1 MSRRHLRRTRIG
13 APELPM
19 FPFDLAD
26 VLGRVR
32 AGFPELSSVKVT
44 IWVQSQ
50 PTLACIGSEHS
61 EAVIRLHAVLNH
73 PDTPEEVIAF
83 VLCHELLHRV
93 IPPREIQG
101 RVVVHPAEFWTA
113 ERERAPNR
121 SLAWG
126 WMYVVLREC
135 LKKDEKRECTF
146 VKANWKRLMNERRP
160 SLAEVSE
167 LLQGDVRLAE
177 EMREPLL

>member
-1 MSRRHLRRTRIG
+1 
-13 APELPM
+13 M

-32 AGFPELSSVKVT
+32 AGFPELSSLKVT
-44 IWVQSQ
+44 VWVQSQ
-50 PTLACIGSEHS
+50 PTLASIGLEHN

-73 PDTPEEVIAF
+73 RDTPQEVIAF

-101 RVVVHPAEFWTA
+101 RVVTHPPEFWTA

-135 LKKDEKRECTF
+135 LKKDEKQECMF
-146 VKANWKRLMNERRP
+146 VKANWKRLMNRRHP
-160 SLAEVSE
+160 SLAEVSR
-167 LLQGDVRLAE
+167 LLADNAGLAE